1 VCVYEN
7 DYNYKEQ
14 VMPVVAIIGAQWGD
28 EGKGKVVDML
38 AEKSSVVVR
47 FAGGDNAGHTVIN
60 PLGHFKL
67 HLIPSGIFYPNV
79 TCVIGNGV
87 VVNPRSLI
95 AELEKLAEKAID
107 TSRLVISD
115 RAHLIM
121 PYHTLLD
128 ELEEKS
134 RGKKAIGTTLRGI
147 GPAFTDKTARMGIRV
162 GDLLDKR
169 SLQRR
174 IKTVLE
180 NKNVILERIYGAPPL
195 DADEVYREYAGYA
208 DKLKP
213 FIKDTVEL
221 ISASIERQE
230 TVLLE
235 GAQGAMLDP
244 DFGTYPFATSS
255 SPLSGNASLG
265 SGVAPNR
272 IDRVLGVYKA
282 YCTRVGSGPLPTELH
297 DEMGE
302 RIREEAQEYGTTT
315 GRPRRCGWFDGVAAR
330 YSARINGFTGAV
342 ITRVD
347 VFDGFPS
354 LKVCVAYRLGDK
366 EINYFP
372 SSISELEKC
381 KPVYEELPGWQVD
394 TTGVR
399 TWGDLPME
407 ARNFIT
413 RLSELIGCPVNLAC
427 IGPERAQTI
436 EVSPLF

>member
-1 VCVYEN
+1 
-7 DYNYKEQ
+7 
-14 VMPVVAIIGAQWGD
+14 MPVVAIIGAQWGD

-38 AEKSSVVVR
+38 AEKSSFVVR

-60 PLGHFKL
+60 PMGLFKL

-95 AELEKLAEKAID
+95 TELDMLAEKGVN
-107 TSRLVISD
+107 TRRLVISD

-169 SLQRR
+169 SLRHR

-180 NKNVILERIYGAPPL
+180 DKNVILERIYGAPPL
-195 DADEVYREYAGYA
+195 DSEEVYAEYAGYA

-213 FIKDTVEL
+213 FIKDSVEL
-221 ISASIERQE
+221 ISSAMERQE
-230 TVLLE
+230 LVLLE

-282 YCTRVGSGPLPTELH
+282 YCTRVGSGPLPTELN
-297 DEMGE
+297 DETGD
-302 RIREEAQEYGTTT
+302 RIREVAQEFGTTT

-330 YSARINGFTGAV
+330 FSARINGFTGAV

-347 VFDGFPS
+347 VFDNFPS
-354 LKVCVAYRLGDK
+354 LKVCVAYRIGEK

-381 KPVYEELPGWQVD
+381 QPVYEELPGWQTD
-394 TTGVR
+394 TTDVR
-399 TWGDLPME
+399 RWEDLPKE
-407 ARNFIT
+407 AQNYVT
-413 RLSELIGCPVNLAC
+413 RLSQLMGCPVNLAC

-436 EVSPLF
+436 EVSPIF